1 MPDNRKIPFCQR
13 PEFSYSLITMFF
25 LAFTAAVFAF
35 LPVMG
40 AHRLGVAV
48 GDELSGAREPAPAR
62 IEAPKPE
69 PVREPLEGIPVA
81 YQSARTGP

>member
-1 MPDNRKIPFCQR
+1 MPESKIPFCQR

-25 LAFTAAVFAF
+25 LAFVAVVFAL

-48 GDELSGAREPAPAR
+48 GDELSDVHEPAPAR
-62 IEAPKPE
+62 IEAPKSE
-69 PVREPLEGIPVA
+69 PVREPMEGIPVA
-81 YQSARTGP
+81 YRSARIGP

>member
-1 MPDNRKIPFCQR
+1 MPETRIPFCQR

-48 GDELSGAREPAPAR
+48 GDELSSVREPAPAR

-69 PVREPLEGIPVA
+69 PVREPLEGVPVA
-81 YQSARTGP
+81 YRSPRTGP

>member
-1 MPDNRKIPFCQR
+1 MPESKIPFCQR

-25 LAFTAAVFAF
+25 LAFVAAVFAF

-48 GDELSGAREPAPAR
+48 GDEISGVDTSAPVR
-62 IEAPKPE
+62 TLAPKPE
-69 PVREPLEGIPVA
+69 PVREPLEGVPVA
-81 YQSARTGP
+81 YRSARIGP